1 MNPADVALQ
10 QVYAA
15 WVSAGAAIV
24 QAIGAVAAIIVSIQ
38 LAQSSA
44 RREREADE
52 AATRRLEAADAAQV
66 RRDAEADRAAE
77 ARSERAKVE
86 VHNALIDRV
95 TSLGFLAADQ
105 CRSEVIAA
113 KARFTGT
120 GDNVIGGAFDTSRV
134 RELRDALPQIKL
146 STTSVDLLEALSILQ
161 DQIIVEKFNVIGGT
175 NYVVAIEGKLQ
186 RIFSALHGVDTL
198 RR

>member
-1 MNPADVALQ
+1 MPCADLTALCWIE
-10 QVYAA
+10 AHPGF
-15 WVSAGAAIV
+15 AGYVQAVGAIAAIV
-24 QAIGAVAAIIVSIQ
+24 VSIQ
-38 LAQSSA
+38 LARSSA
-44 RREREADE
+44 KREREADA
-52 AATRRLEAADAAQV
+52 AATRRMEAADAAQL

-77 ARSERAKVE
+77 ARSERVKIE
-86 VHNALIDRV
+86 VHNAVIDRV

-120 GDNVIGGAFDTSRV
+120 GDNVIGGAFDTLRV

-146 STTSVDLLEALSILQ
+146 STTSIDLLEALSVLQ
-161 DQIIVEKFNVIGGT
+161 DQIIIEEFNVIGGA
-175 NYVVAIEGKLQ
+175 NYVAAIEDKLQ
-186 RIFSALHGVDTL
+186 RIFLALHGVETL